1 LDLETKRQFIH
12 MSGLATPFYLLIIE
26 IYFGNLAPIFLL
38 AIMLIIGYSL
48 ASLYSKGVKL
58 PLFSQLI
65 DMAERKRSKVTPGRG
80 TLRFYTGVLI
90 AYILML
96 VFNKPYFMFASA
108 VLVLAMGDS
117 ASTLVGVRFGKNKI
131 PYNKNK
137 SIEGAVAGFSFAFIG
152 IFLAQVFI
160 FAVSPLYAVII
171 SVSASFIGMLIESL
185 PIPVD
190 DNLSIPVATI
200 VFLSIIF

>member
-1 LDLETKRQFIH
+1 
-12 MSGLATPFYLLIIE
+12 MSGLATPFYLLIIK
-26 IYFGNLAPIFLL
+26 IYFGNMAPAFLL
-38 AIMLIIGYSL
+38 AIMLAIGYFV

-65 DMAERKRSKVTPGRG
+65 DMAERERSKVTPGRG
-80 TLRFYTGVLI
+80 TFRFYTGALL

-117 ASTLVGVRFGKNKI
+117 ASTLVGVRFGRNKI
-131 PYNKNK
+131 PYNKHK

-152 IFLAQVFI
+152 IFLAQVLI

-171 SVSASFIGMLIESL
+171 SVSASFIGMLVESL
-185 PIPVD
+185 PLPVD

>member
-1 LDLETKRQFIH
+1 
-12 MSGLATPFYLLIIE
+12 MSGLATPFYLLIIK
-26 IYFGNLAPIFLL
+26 IYFGNMAPVFLL
-38 AIMLIIGYSL
+38 AIMLAIGYFV

-65 DMAERKRSKVTPGRG
+65 DMAERERSKVTPGRG
-80 TLRFYTGVLI
+80 TFRFYTGALL

-117 ASTLVGVRFGKNKI
+117 ASTLVGVRFGRNKI
-131 PYNKNK
+131 PYNKHK

-152 IFLAQVFI
+152 IFLAQVLI

-171 SVSASFIGMLIESL
+171 SVSASFIGMLVESL
-185 PIPVD
+185 PLPVD